1 VTRPALPV
9 VAGAVIAVAGLAGL
23 IRGAV
28 PEAAAGGGPGVLG
41 GLGGAADPIV
51 VSGAYV
57 REPASP
63 DVAAAYF
70 TVFNTTASD
79 DTLTSVI
86 TGAGQDAVLHADA
99 NGSMTVT
106 PGGLRIP
113 AHSSVTLS
121 PGKGHVMIEHLVG
134 TLKPGEI
141 VDLELQFANAGPV
154 VVQAP
159 VIAINAPAPTGAAAP
174 PAGTSGP
181 AAPTRSTTVTR

>member
-1 VTRPALPV
+1 MRPAGSAIA
-9 VAGAVIAVAGLAGL
+9 AGVLALVGLAGL

-28 PEAAAGGGPGVLG
+28 PQAAAGG
-41 GLGGAADPIV
+41 GLGGAATQPIV

-70 TVFNTTASD
+70 TVFNTTGKD
-79 DTLTSVI
+79 DTLISVS
-86 TGAGQDAVLHADA
+86 TGAGQDAVLHTDGMAA
-99 NGSMTVT
+99 MAI
-106 PGGLRIP
+106 GLRVP

-134 TLKPGEI
+134 QLKPGQT
-141 VDLELQFANAGPV
+141 VNLELQFADAGPL

-159 VIAINAPAPTGAAAP
+159 VIAINAPAPTPVA
-174 PAGTSGP
+174 TK
-181 AAPTRSTTVTR
+181 

>member
-1 VTRPALPV
+1 
-9 VAGAVIAVAGLAGL
+9 
-23 IRGAV
+23 
-28 PEAAAGGGPGVLG
+28 
-41 GLGGAADPIV
+41 
-51 VSGAYV
+51 
-57 REPASP
+57 
-63 DVAAAYF
+63 
-70 TVFNTTASD
+70 
-79 DTLTSVI
+79 VI

-99 NGSMTVT
+99 NGNMTVT

-174 PAGTSGP
+174 PAGSP
-181 AAPTRSTTVTR
+181 SATVTK